1 MQNEKSGRGNKMVER
16 RVAGEREEDK
26 RKITGEKGD
35 SREEKKRWKGERN
48 CLVSNLGIV
57 AGIGTKGKGHKDQLY
72 SLFSF

>member
-1 MQNEKSGRGNKMVER
+1 MQNERSGRGNKMVE

-48 CLVSNLGIV
+48 CLVLNLGLV